1 MRILLLIL
9 MLSTMASAQDL
20 GGTSFSIPAVPR
32 PAVSSPSPA
41 PEPEKAPSIFD
52 PVPRA
57 TGSIEEPELN
67 TAFSNPPQFANPA
80 DRYTDKMNKK
90 ATGDNEVAIRK
101 NLYLGDVRTGSKS
114 ARIVYRDHEYPD
126 GDLIRIWVNDRVVR
140 NSILLEA
147 EFQGLDLPLE
157 PGFNKVEFEALNQ
170 GTSGPNT
177 AQFQVYDDQGKLITN
192 KRWNLATGFKASI
205 IIVKE

>member
-1 MRILLLIL
+1 MRTLLVFLAF
-9 MLSTMASAQDL
+9 STAAFAQDM

-32 PAVSSPSPA
+32 PAPA
-41 PEPEKAPSIFD
+41 IPTPEPEKAPSIFD
-52 PVPRA
+52 PVPKSSG
-57 TGSIEEPELN
+57 TIEEPELN
-67 TAFSNPPQFANPA
+67 TAFSNPKKFANPA
-80 DRYTDKMNKK
+80 DRYTAKMNKK
-90 ATGDNEVAIRK
+90 SGSGDSEEAIRK
-101 NLYLGDVRTGSKS
+101 NVYMGDVRTGSKS

-126 GDLIRIWVNDRVVR
+126 GDLIRIWVNDRIII
-140 NSILLEA
+140 NSVLLEA

-177 AQFQVYDDQGKLITN
+177 AQFQIYDDQGKLITN